1 MFHEMCCK
9 AWRIWPADME
19 FDRCGESAVEIIS
32 LFARRV
38 VLIAAVVPTCFVL
51 KDIDGTLDGVIRV
64 SVRLALGADELSQ
77 AKQAKR
83 PVHTQ
88 AHPYRVSLS

>member
-1 MFHEMCCK
+1 LFHEMCCK

-64 SVRLALGADELSQ
+64 SVRLALGADELH
-77 AKQAKR
+77 ANLVVRIDAI
-83 PVHTQ
+83 
-88 AHPYRVSLS
+88 

>member
-1 MFHEMCCK
+1 M
-9 AWRIWPADME
+9 DN
-19 FDRCGESAVEIIS
+19 AVEIIS

-64 SVRLALGADELSQ
+64 SVRLALGADALH
-77 AKQAKR
+77 ANLVVR
-83 PVHTQ
+83 IDVI
-88 AHPYRVSLS
+88 